1 MLLSLLNPS
10 EILLK
15 LVISKCESNIKKN
28 YYIICILLY
37 KILGGD
43 YLNFTNTEYI
53 LFLLILLL
61 LIFFI
66 LKLKEF
72 KKLKKENHIL
82 KQYNEATKDSNII
95 STSDLKGNIT
105 YVNDKFC
112 QVSLYTKEEVM
123 GSPHSMVR
131 GEENDEIFQQ
141 LWETIKNKKVWY
153 GVLKNKK
160 KNGDFY
166 WVDINIRPIL
176 NEKNEIIEYIAIRHE
191 ITDLVLKTEELKR
204 NLRLDSLTNIGNRYK
219 LIEDVSKSVNPCI
232 SILDIVSFSDVNDFF
247 GYKTGDNVLK
257 IVARKIEE
265 LLIDKENYRV
275 YRDHSDTFCIVAQNE
290 DRDKFIKNIDEIS
303 KTIAKVP
310 IVIKSRELYV
320 QLSYVFSFEP
330 KENLLETANIIKR
343 YSHANK
349 NIIIYDKAL
358 ELEKDYEKNIFW
370 TLKIKKALDEDN
382 IVPYF
387 QPIYN
392 LKTNKIEKYEALVR
406 LIDGNNVISPYY
418 FLDISKK
425 SKQYLQLTK
434 TMIQKTFDYFRD
446 KDFEFS
452 INLTFEDIKSEYIS
466 SFIIELLKE
475 YKIGYRVVFEIVE
488 SEEIDNFRKVNEFFV
503 TIREYGC
510 KIAIDDFGSG
520 YSNFEYL
527 AKLNVDYIKI
537 DGSLIKDILINKSSQ
552 NIVSMLVNFA
562 KGQKVKTIAE
572 FVSNKDILN
581 KVRELGI
588 DYVQGYYIKEP
599 IASIDGLND
608 IISLREFS

>member
-1 MLLSLLNPS
+1 M
-10 EILLK
+10 
-15 LVISKCESNIKKN
+15 
-28 YYIICILLY
+28 
-37 KILGGD
+37 
-43 YLNFTNTEYI
+43 NFTNTEYI

-95 STSDLKGNIT
+95 STADLKGNIT

-112 QVSLYTKEEVM
+112 EVSLYTYEEVL
-123 GSPHSMVR
+123 GKPHSIVR
-131 GEENDEIFQQ
+131 GEEDDEIFQQ

-153 GVLKNKK
+153 GVLKNRK
-160 KNGDFY
+160 KNGEFY
-166 WVDINIRPIL
+166 WVNINIRPIL
-176 NEKNEIIEYIAIRHE
+176 NEKDEIIEYVAIRHE

-247 GYKTGDNVLK
+247 GYKTGDSVLK

-265 LLIDKENYRV
+265 LLIDKENYKV

-320 QLSYVFSFEP
+320 QLSYVFSFES

-370 TLKIKKALDEDN
+370 TLKIKKALDEDK

-434 TMIQKTFDYFRD
+434 TMIQKTFDYFKD

-475 YKIGYRVVFEIVE
+475 YKIGHRVVFEIVE
-488 SEEIDNFRKVNEFFV
+488 SEEIDNFRKINEFFV

>member
-1 MLLSLLNPS
+1 MS
-10 EILLK
+10 
-15 LVISKCESNIKKN
+15 
-28 YYIICILLY
+28 
-37 KILGGD
+37 
-43 YLNFTNTEYI
+43 FTNTEY
-53 LFLLILLL
+53 LLLLLILLF
-61 LIFFI
+61 LIFSI

-95 STSDLKGNIT
+95 SISDLKGNIT

-112 QVSLYTKEEVM
+112 EVSLYAYEEVI
-123 GSPHSMVR
+123 GKPHSIVR
-131 GEENDEIFQQ
+131 GEEDDEIFQQ

-153 GVLKNKK
+153 GVLKNRK
-160 KNGDFY
+160 KNGEFY
-166 WVDINIRPIL
+166 WVNINIRPIL
-176 NEKNEIIEYIAIRHE
+176 NEEDEIIEYIAIRHE

-247 GYKTGDNVLK
+247 GYKTGDSVLK

-265 LLIDKENYRV
+265 LLIDKENYKV

-303 KTIAKVP
+303 KTIGKVP

-320 QLSYVFSFEP
+320 QLSYVFSFES

-370 TLKIKKALDEDN
+370 TLKIKKALDEDK

-475 YKIGYRVVFEIVE
+475 YKMGHRVVFEVVE
-488 SEEIDNFRKVNEFFV
+488 SEEIDNFRKINEFFV

>member
-1 MLLSLLNPS
+1 MS
-10 EILLK
+10 
-15 LVISKCESNIKKN
+15 
-28 YYIICILLY
+28 
-37 KILGGD
+37 
-43 YLNFTNTEYI
+43 FTNTEY
-53 LFLLILLL
+53 LLLLLMLLL

-95 STSDLKGNIT
+95 STADLKGNIT

-112 QVSLYTKEEVM
+112 EVSLYTYEEVL
-123 GSPHSMVR
+123 GKPHSIVR
-131 GEENDEIFQQ
+131 GEEDDEIFQQ

-153 GVLKNKK
+153 GVLKNRK
-160 KNGDFY
+160 KNGEFY
-166 WVDINIRPIL
+166 WVNINIRPIL
-176 NEKNEIIEYIAIRHE
+176 DEKNEIIEYIAIRHE

-265 LLIDKENYRV
+265 LLIDKENYKV

-303 KTIAKVP
+303 KTIGKVP

-320 QLSYVFSFEP
+320 QLSYVFSFES

-343 YSHANK
+343 YSQANK

-370 TLKIKKALDEDN
+370 TLKIKKALDEDK

-475 YKIGYRVVFEIVE
+475 YEIGHRVVFEIVE
-488 SEEIDNFRKVNEFFV
+488 SEEIDNFRKINEFFV

>member
-1 MLLSLLNPS
+1 M
-10 EILLK
+10 
-15 LVISKCESNIKKN
+15 
-28 YYIICILLY
+28 
-37 KILGGD
+37 
-43 YLNFTNTEYI
+43 
-53 LFLLILLL
+53 
-61 LIFFI
+61 IFFI

-95 STSDLKGNIT
+95 STADLKGNIT

-112 QVSLYTKEEVM
+112 EVSLYTYEEVL
-123 GSPHSMVR
+123 GKSHSIVR
-131 GEENDEIFQQ
+131 GEEDDEIFQQ

-320 QLSYVFSFEP
+320 QLSYVFSFES

-370 TLKIKKALDEDN
+370 TLKIKKALDEDK

-392 LKTNKIEKYEALVR
+392 LKTSKIEKYEALVR

-475 YKIGYRVVFEIVE
+475 YEIGHRVVFEIVE
-488 SEEIDNFRKVNEFFV
+488 SEEIDNFRKINEFFV

>member
-1 MLLSLLNPS
+1 M
-10 EILLK
+10 I
-15 LVISKCESNIKKN
+15 
-28 YYIICILLY
+28 
-37 KILGGD
+37 
-43 YLNFTNTEYI
+43 FTNTEY
-53 LFLLILLL
+53 LLLLLMLLL

-95 STSDLKGNIT
+95 STADLKGNIT

-112 QVSLYTKEEVM
+112 EVSLYTYEEVL
-123 GSPHSMVR
+123 GKPHSIVR
-131 GEENDEIFQQ
+131 GEEDDEIFQQ

-153 GVLKNKK
+153 GVLKNRK
-160 KNGDFY
+160 KNGEFY
-166 WVDINIRPIL
+166 WVNINIRPIL
-176 NEKNEIIEYIAIRHE
+176 DEKNEIIEYIAIRHE
-191 ITDLVLKTEELKR
+191 ITDLILKTEELKR

-265 LLIDKENYRV
+265 LLIDKENYKV

-303 KTIAKVP
+303 KTIGKVP

-320 QLSYVFSFEP
+320 QLSYVFSFES

-343 YSHANK
+343 YSQANK

-370 TLKIKKALDEDN
+370 TLKIKKALDEDK

-434 TMIQKTFDYFRD
+434 TMIQKTFDYFKD

-475 YKIGYRVVFEIVE
+475 YKIGHRVVFEIVE

>member
-1 MLLSLLNPS
+1 M
-10 EILLK
+10 I
-15 LVISKCESNIKKN
+15 
-28 YYIICILLY
+28 
-37 KILGGD
+37 
-43 YLNFTNTEYI
+43 FTNTGY
-53 LFLLILLL
+53 LLLLLMLLL

-95 STSDLKGNIT
+95 STADLKGNIT

-112 QVSLYTKEEVM
+112 EVSLYTYEEVL
-123 GSPHSMVR
+123 GKPHSIVR
-131 GEENDEIFQQ
+131 GDEDGKIFQQ

-153 GVLKNKK
+153 GVLKNRK
-160 KNGDFY
+160 KNGEFY
-166 WVDINIRPIL
+166 WVNINIRPIL
-176 NEKNEIIEYIAIRHE
+176 DEKNEIIEYIAIRHE

-204 NLRLDSLTNIGNRYK
+204 NLRLDFLTNIGNRYK

-257 IVARKIEE
+257 IVARKIEK
-265 LLIDKENYRV
+265 LLIDKENYKV
-275 YRDHSDTFCIVAQNE
+275 YRDHSDTFCIVAENE
-290 DRDKFIKNIDEIS
+290 DRDKFIKNVDEIS

-320 QLSYVFSFEP
+320 QLSYVFSFES

-343 YSHANK
+343 YSQANK
-349 NIIIYDKAL
+349 NIIVYDKAL

-370 TLKIKKALDEDN
+370 TLKIKKALDEDK

-475 YKIGYRVVFEIVE
+475 YKIGHRVVFEIVE
-488 SEEIDNFRKVNEFFV
+488 SEEIDNFRKINEFFV

>member
-1 MLLSLLNPS
+1 M
-10 EILLK
+10 
-15 LVISKCESNIKKN
+15 
-28 YYIICILLY
+28 
-37 KILGGD
+37 
-43 YLNFTNTEYI
+43 NFTNTEYI

-95 STSDLKGNIT
+95 STADLKGNIK

-112 QVSLYTKEEVM
+112 EVSLYTYEEVL
-123 GSPHSMVR
+123 GKPHSIVR
-131 GEENDEIFQQ
+131 GEEDDEIFQQ

-320 QLSYVFSFEP
+320 QLSYVFSFES

-370 TLKIKKALDEDN
+370 TLKIKKALDEDK

-392 LKTNKIEKYEALVR
+392 LKTSKIEKYEALVR

-475 YKIGYRVVFEIVE
+475 YKIGHRVVFEIVE
-488 SEEIDNFRKVNEFFV
+488 SEEIDNFRKINEFFV

>member
-1 MLLSLLNPS
+1 MS
-10 EILLK
+10 
-15 LVISKCESNIKKN
+15 
-28 YYIICILLY
+28 
-37 KILGGD
+37 
-43 YLNFTNTEYI
+43 FTNTEY
-53 LFLLILLL
+53 LLLLLILLF

-112 QVSLYTKEEVM
+112 EVSLYAYEEVI
-123 GSPHSMVR
+123 GKPHSIVR
-131 GEENDEIFQQ
+131 GEEDDEIFQQ

-320 QLSYVFSFEP
+320 QLSYVFSFES

-370 TLKIKKALDEDN
+370 TLKIKKALDEDK

-392 LKTNKIEKYEALVR
+392 LKTSKIEKYEALVR

-475 YKIGYRVVFEIVE
+475 YKIGHRVVFEIVE
-488 SEEIDNFRKVNEFFV
+488 SEEIDNFRKINEFFV

>member
-1 MLLSLLNPS
+1 M
-10 EILLK
+10 I
-15 LVISKCESNIKKN
+15 
-28 YYIICILLY
+28 
-37 KILGGD
+37 
-43 YLNFTNTEYI
+43 FTNTEY
-53 LFLLILLL
+53 LLLLLMLLL

-95 STSDLKGNIT
+95 STADLKGNIT

-112 QVSLYTKEEVM
+112 EVSLYTYEEVL
-123 GSPHSMVR
+123 GKPHSIVR
-131 GEENDEIFQQ
+131 GEEDDEIFQQ

-153 GVLKNKK
+153 GVLKNRK
-160 KNGDFY
+160 KNGEFY
-166 WVDINIRPIL
+166 WVNINIRPIL
-176 NEKNEIIEYIAIRHE
+176 DEKNEIIEYIAIRHE

-204 NLRLDSLTNIGNRYK
+204 NLRLDFLTNIGNRYK

-257 IVARKIEE
+257 IVARKIEK
-265 LLIDKENYRV
+265 LLIDKENYKV
-275 YRDHSDTFCIVAQNE
+275 YRDHSDTFCIVAENE

-320 QLSYVFSFEP
+320 QLSYVFSFES

-370 TLKIKKALDEDN
+370 TLKIKKALDEDK

-392 LKTNKIEKYEALVR
+392 LKTSKIEKYEALVR

-475 YKIGYRVVFEIVE
+475 YKIGHRVVFEIVE
-488 SEEIDNFRKVNEFFV
+488 SEEIDNFRKINEFFV

>member
-1 MLLSLLNPS
+1 M
-10 EILLK
+10 I
-15 LVISKCESNIKKN
+15 
-28 YYIICILLY
+28 
-37 KILGGD
+37 
-43 YLNFTNTEYI
+43 FTNTEY
-53 LFLLILLL
+53 LLLLLMLLL

-82 KQYNEATKDSNII
+82 KQYNEATKNSNII
-95 STSDLKGNIT
+95 STADLKGNIT

-112 QVSLYTKEEVM
+112 EVSLYTYEEVL
-123 GSPHSMVR
+123 GKPHSIVR
-131 GEENDEIFQQ
+131 GEEDDEIFQQ

-153 GVLKNKK
+153 GVLKNRK
-160 KNGDFY
+160 KNGEFY
-166 WVDINIRPIL
+166 WVNINIRPIL
-176 NEKNEIIEYIAIRHE
+176 DEKNEIIEYIAIRHE

-265 LLIDKENYRV
+265 LLIDKENYKV

-303 KTIAKVP
+303 KTIGKVP

-320 QLSYVFSFEP
+320 QLSYIFSFES

-343 YSHANK
+343 YSQANK

-370 TLKIKKALDEDN
+370 TLKIKKALDEDK

-434 TMIQKTFDYFRD
+434 TMIQKTFDYFKD

-475 YKIGYRVVFEIVE
+475 YKIGHRVVFEIVE
-488 SEEIDNFRKVNEFFV
+488 SEEIDNFRKINEFFV

>member
-1 MLLSLLNPS
+1 MS
-10 EILLK
+10 
-15 LVISKCESNIKKN
+15 
-28 YYIICILLY
+28 
-37 KILGGD
+37 
-43 YLNFTNTEYI
+43 FTNTEY
-53 LFLLILLL
+53 LLLLLILLF

-95 STSDLKGNIT
+95 SISDLKGNIT

-112 QVSLYTKEEVM
+112 EVSLYAYEEVI
-123 GSPHSMVR
+123 GKPHSIVR
-131 GEENDEIFQQ
+131 GEEDDEIFQQ

-153 GVLKNKK
+153 GVLKNRK
-160 KNGDFY
+160 KNGEFY
-166 WVDINIRPIL
+166 WVNINIRPIL
-176 NEKNEIIEYIAIRHE
+176 NEKDEIIEYIAIRHE

-219 LIEDVSKSVNPCI
+219 LIEDVSKSINPCI

-247 GYKTGDNVLK
+247 GYKTGDSVLK

-265 LLIDKENYRV
+265 LLIDKENYKV
-275 YRDHSDTFCIVAQNE
+275 YRDHSDTFCIVAENE

-320 QLSYVFSFEP
+320 QLSYVFSFES

-370 TLKIKKALDEDN
+370 TLKIKKALDEDK

-392 LKTNKIEKYEALVR
+392 LKTSKIEKYEALVR

-434 TMIQKTFDYFRD
+434 TMIQKTFDYFKD

-475 YKIGYRVVFEIVE
+475 YKIGHRVVFEIVE
-488 SEEIDNFRKVNEFFV
+488 SEEIDNFRKINEFFV

>member
-1 MLLSLLNPS
+1 M
-10 EILLK
+10 
-15 LVISKCESNIKKN
+15 
-28 YYIICILLY
+28 
-37 KILGGD
+37 
-43 YLNFTNTEYI
+43 
-53 LFLLILLL
+53 
-61 LIFFI
+61 IFFI

-112 QVSLYTKEEVM
+112 EVSLYAYEEVI
-123 GSPHSMVR
+123 GKPHSIVR
-131 GEENDEIFQQ
+131 GEEDDEIFQQ

-153 GVLKNKK
+153 GVLKNRK
-160 KNGDFY
+160 KNGEFY
-166 WVDINIRPIL
+166 WVNINIRPIL
-176 NEKNEIIEYIAIRHE
+176 NEKDEIIEYVAIRHE

-265 LLIDKENYRV
+265 LLIDKENYKV

-320 QLSYVFSFEP
+320 QLSYVFSFES

-370 TLKIKKALDEDN
+370 TLKIKKALDEDK

-475 YKIGYRVVFEIVE
+475 YKIGHRVVFEIVE
-488 SEEIDNFRKVNEFFV
+488 SEEIDNFRKINEFFV

>member
-1 MLLSLLNPS
+1 M
-10 EILLK
+10 I
-15 LVISKCESNIKKN
+15 
-28 YYIICILLY
+28 
-37 KILGGD
+37 
-43 YLNFTNTEYI
+43 FTNTEY
-53 LFLLILLL
+53 LSLLLMLLL
-61 LIFFI
+61 LIFFM

-95 STSDLKGNIT
+95 STADLKGNIT

-112 QVSLYTKEEVM
+112 EVSLYTYEEVL
-123 GSPHSMVR
+123 GKPHSIVR
-131 GEENDEIFQQ
+131 GEEDGKIFQQ

-153 GVLKNKK
+153 GVLKNRK
-160 KNGDFY
+160 KNGEFY
-166 WVDINIRPIL
+166 WVNINIRPIL
-176 NEKNEIIEYIAIRHE
+176 DEKNEIIEYIAIRHE

-204 NLRLDSLTNIGNRYK
+204 NLRLDFLTNIGNRYK

-257 IVARKIEE
+257 IVARKIEK
-265 LLIDKENYRV
+265 LLIDKENYKV
-275 YRDHSDTFCIVAQNE
+275 YRDHSDTFCIVAENE

-320 QLSYVFSFEP
+320 QLSYVFSFES

-343 YSHANK
+343 YSQANK
-349 NIIIYDKAL
+349 NIIVYDKAL

-370 TLKIKKALDEDN
+370 TLKIKKALDEDK

-475 YKIGYRVVFEIVE
+475 YKIGHRVVFEIVE
-488 SEEIDNFRKVNEFFV
+488 SEEIDNFRKINEFFV

-562 KGQKVKTIAE
+562 KGQNVKTIAE

>member
-1 MLLSLLNPS
+1 M
-10 EILLK
+10 
-15 LVISKCESNIKKN
+15 
-28 YYIICILLY
+28 
-37 KILGGD
+37 
-43 YLNFTNTEYI
+43 
-53 LFLLILLL
+53 
-61 LIFFI
+61 IFFI

-95 STSDLKGNIT
+95 STADLKGNIT

-112 QVSLYTKEEVM
+112 EVSLYTYEEVL
-123 GSPHSMVR
+123 GKPHSIVR
-131 GEENDEIFQQ
+131 GEEDDEIFQQ

-153 GVLKNKK
+153 GVLKNRK
-160 KNGDFY
+160 KNGEFY
-166 WVDINIRPIL
+166 WVNINIRPIL
-176 NEKNEIIEYIAIRHE
+176 DEKNEIIEYIAIRHE

-265 LLIDKENYRV
+265 LLIDKENYKV

-303 KTIAKVP
+303 KTIGKVP

-320 QLSYVFSFEP
+320 QLSYVFSFES

-343 YSHANK
+343 YSQANK

-370 TLKIKKALDEDN
+370 TLKIKKALDEDK

-466 SFIIELLKE
+466 SFIIQLLKE
-475 YKIGYRVVFEIVE
+475 YEIGHRVVFEIVE
-488 SEEIDNFRKVNEFFV
+488 SEEIDNFRKINEFFV

>member
-1 MLLSLLNPS
+1 M
-10 EILLK
+10 I
-15 LVISKCESNIKKN
+15 
-28 YYIICILLY
+28 
-37 KILGGD
+37 
-43 YLNFTNTEYI
+43 FTNTEY
-53 LFLLILLL
+53 LSLLLMLLL
-61 LIFFI
+61 LIFFM

-95 STSDLKGNIT
+95 STADLKGNIT

-112 QVSLYTKEEVM
+112 EVSLYTYEEVL
-123 GSPHSMVR
+123 GKPHSIVR
-131 GEENDEIFQQ
+131 GEEDGKIFQQ

-153 GVLKNKK
+153 GVLKNRK
-160 KNGDFY
+160 KNGEFY
-166 WVDINIRPIL
+166 WVNINIRPIL
-176 NEKNEIIEYIAIRHE
+176 DEKNEIIEYIAIHHE

-204 NLRLDSLTNIGNRYK
+204 NLRLDFLTNIGNRYK

-257 IVARKIEE
+257 IVARKIEKP
-265 LLIDKENYRV
+265 LIDKENYKV
-275 YRDHSDTFCIVAQNE
+275 YRDHSDTFCIVAENE

-320 QLSYVFSFEP
+320 QLSYVFSFES

-343 YSHANK
+343 YSQANK
-349 NIIIYDKAL
+349 NIIVYDKAL

-370 TLKIKKALDEDN
+370 TLKIKKALDEDK

-475 YKIGYRVVFEIVE
+475 YKIGHRVVFEIVE
-488 SEEIDNFRKVNEFFV
+488 SEEIDNFRKINEFFV

-552 NIVSMLVNFA
+552 NIVSMLVNFT

>member
-1 MLLSLLNPS
+1 M
-10 EILLK
+10 
-15 LVISKCESNIKKN
+15 
-28 YYIICILLY
+28 
-37 KILGGD
+37 
-43 YLNFTNTEYI
+43 
-53 LFLLILLL
+53 
-61 LIFFI
+61 
-66 LKLKEF
+66 
-72 KKLKKENHIL
+72 
-82 KQYNEATKDSNII
+82 
-95 STSDLKGNIT
+95 
-105 YVNDKFC
+105 
-112 QVSLYTKEEVM
+112 
-123 GSPHSMVR
+123 
-131 GEENDEIFQQ
+131 
-141 LWETIKNKKVWY
+141 
-153 GVLKNKK
+153 
-160 KNGDFY
+160 
-166 WVDINIRPIL
+166 
-176 NEKNEIIEYIAIRHE
+176 
-191 ITDLVLKTEELKR
+191 
-204 NLRLDSLTNIGNRYK
+204 
-219 LIEDVSKSVNPCI
+219 
-232 SILDIVSFSDVNDFF
+232 
-247 GYKTGDNVLK
+247 
-257 IVARKIEE
+257 
-265 LLIDKENYRV
+265 
-275 YRDHSDTFCIVAQNE
+275 
-290 DRDKFIKNIDEIS
+290 
-303 KTIAKVP
+303 
-310 IVIKSRELYV
+310 IKSRELYV
-320 QLSYVFSFEP
+320 QLSYVFSFES

-343 YSHANK
+343 YSQANK
-349 NIIIYDKAL
+349 NIIVYDKAL

-370 TLKIKKALDEDN
+370 TLKIKKALDEDK

-475 YKIGYRVVFEIVE
+475 YKIGHRVVFEIVE
-488 SEEIDNFRKVNEFFV
+488 SEEIDNFRKINEFFV

>member
-1 MLLSLLNPS
+1 M
-10 EILLK
+10 I
-15 LVISKCESNIKKN
+15 
-28 YYIICILLY
+28 
-37 KILGGD
+37 
-43 YLNFTNTEYI
+43 FTNTEY
-53 LFLLILLL
+53 LLLLLMLLL

-95 STSDLKGNIT
+95 STADLKGNIT

-112 QVSLYTKEEVM
+112 EVSLYTYEEVL
-123 GSPHSMVR
+123 GKPHSIVR
-131 GEENDEIFQQ
+131 GEEDDEIFQQ

-153 GVLKNKK
+153 GVLKNRK
-160 KNGDFY
+160 KNGEFY
-166 WVDINIRPIL
+166 WVNINIRPIL
-176 NEKNEIIEYIAIRHE
+176 DEKNEIIEYIAIRHE

-257 IVARKIEE
+257 IVARKIEK
-265 LLIDKENYRV
+265 LLIDKENYKV
-275 YRDHSDTFCIVAQNE
+275 YRDHSDTFCIVAENE
-290 DRDKFIKNIDEIS
+290 DRDKFIKNVDEIS

-320 QLSYVFSFEP
+320 QLSYVFSFES

-370 TLKIKKALDEDN
+370 TLKIKKALDEDK

-434 TMIQKTFDYFRD
+434 TMIQKTFDYFKD

-475 YKIGYRVVFEIVE
+475 YKIGHRVVFEIVE
-488 SEEIDNFRKVNEFFV
+488 SEEIDNFRKINEFFV

>member
-1 MLLSLLNPS
+1 M
-10 EILLK
+10 
-15 LVISKCESNIKKN
+15 
-28 YYIICILLY
+28 
-37 KILGGD
+37 
-43 YLNFTNTEYI
+43 
-53 LFLLILLL
+53 
-61 LIFFI
+61 IFFI

-95 STSDLKGNIT
+95 STADLKGNIT

-112 QVSLYTKEEVM
+112 EVSLYTYEEVL
-123 GSPHSMVR
+123 GKPHSIVR
-131 GEENDEIFQQ
+131 GEEDDEIFQQ

-153 GVLKNKK
+153 GVLKNRK
-160 KNGDFY
+160 KNGEFY
-166 WVDINIRPIL
+166 WVNINIRPIL
-176 NEKNEIIEYIAIRHE
+176 DEKNEIIEYIAIRHE

-265 LLIDKENYRV
+265 LLIDKENYKV

-303 KTIAKVP
+303 KTIGKVP

-320 QLSYVFSFEP
+320 QLSYVFSFES

-343 YSHANK
+343 YSQANK

-370 TLKIKKALDEDN
+370 TLKIKKALDEDK

-392 LKTNKIEKYEALVR
+392 LKTNKIEKYEALIR

-475 YKIGYRVVFEIVE
+475 YKIGHRVVFEIVE
-488 SEEIDNFRKVNEFFV
+488 SEEIDNFRKINEFFV

>member
-1 MLLSLLNPS
+1 M
-10 EILLK
+10 I
-15 LVISKCESNIKKN
+15 
-28 YYIICILLY
+28 
-37 KILGGD
+37 
-43 YLNFTNTEYI
+43 FTNTEY
-53 LFLLILLL
+53 LLLLLMLLL

-95 STSDLKGNIT
+95 STADLKGNIT

-112 QVSLYTKEEVM
+112 EVSLYTYEEVL
-123 GSPHSMVR
+123 GKPHSIVR
-131 GEENDEIFQQ
+131 GEEDDEIFQQ

-153 GVLKNKK
+153 GVLKNRK
-160 KNGDFY
+160 KNGEFY
-166 WVDINIRPIL
+166 WVNINIRPIL
-176 NEKNEIIEYIAIRHE
+176 DEKNEIIEYIAIRHE

-219 LIEDVSKSVNPCI
+219 LIEDVSKSINPCI

-265 LLIDKENYRV
+265 LLIDKENYKV
-275 YRDHSDTFCIVAQNE
+275 YRDHSDTFCIVAENE

-303 KTIAKVP
+303 KTIGKVP

-320 QLSYVFSFEP
+320 QLSYVFSFES

-343 YSHANK
+343 YSQANK
-349 NIIIYDKAL
+349 NIIVYDKAL

-370 TLKIKKALDEDN
+370 TLKIKKALDEDK

-475 YKIGYRVVFEIVE
+475 YKIGHRVVFEIVE
-488 SEEIDNFRKVNEFFV
+488 SEEIDNFRKINEFFV

-572 FVSNKDILN
+572 FVYNKDILN

>member
-1 MLLSLLNPS
+1 MS
-10 EILLK
+10 
-15 LVISKCESNIKKN
+15 
-28 YYIICILLY
+28 
-37 KILGGD
+37 
-43 YLNFTNTEYI
+43 FTNTEY
-53 LFLLILLL
+53 LLLLLILLF

-112 QVSLYTKEEVM
+112 EVSLYAYEEVI
-123 GSPHSMVR
+123 GKPHSIVR
-131 GEENDEIFQQ
+131 GEEDDEIFQQ

-153 GVLKNKK
+153 GVLKNRK
-160 KNGDFY
+160 KNGEFY
-166 WVDINIRPIL
+166 WVNINIRPIL
-176 NEKNEIIEYIAIRHE
+176 NEKDEIIEYVAIRHE

-247 GYKTGDNVLK
+247 GYKTGDSVLK

-265 LLIDKENYRV
+265 LLIDKENYKV
-275 YRDHSDTFCIVAQNE
+275 YRDHSDTFCIVAENE

-320 QLSYVFSFEP
+320 QLSYVFSFES

-370 TLKIKKALDEDN
+370 TLKIKKALDEDK

-392 LKTNKIEKYEALVR
+392 LKTSKIEKYEALVR

-475 YKIGYRVVFEIVE
+475 YEIGHRVVFEIVE
-488 SEEIDNFRKVNEFFV
+488 SEEIDNFRKINEFFV

>member
-1 MLLSLLNPS
+1 M
-10 EILLK
+10 
-15 LVISKCESNIKKN
+15 
-28 YYIICILLY
+28 
-37 KILGGD
+37 
-43 YLNFTNTEYI
+43 
-53 LFLLILLL
+53 
-61 LIFFI
+61 IFFI

-95 STSDLKGNIT
+95 STADLKGNIT

-112 QVSLYTKEEVM
+112 EVSLYTYEEVL
-123 GSPHSMVR
+123 GKPHSIVR
-131 GEENDEIFQQ
+131 GEEDDEIFQQ

-153 GVLKNKK
+153 GVLKNRK

-265 LLIDKENYRV
+265 LLIDKENYKV

-303 KTIAKVP
+303 KTIGKVP

-320 QLSYVFSFEP
+320 QLSYVFSFES

-343 YSHANK
+343 YSQANK

-370 TLKIKKALDEDN
+370 TLKIKKALDEDK

-475 YKIGYRVVFEIVE
+475 YKIGHRVVFEIVE
-488 SEEIDNFRKVNEFFV
+488 SEEIDNFRKINEFFV

>member
-1 MLLSLLNPS
+1 MS
-10 EILLK
+10 
-15 LVISKCESNIKKN
+15 
-28 YYIICILLY
+28 
-37 KILGGD
+37 
-43 YLNFTNTEYI
+43 FTNTEY
-53 LFLLILLL
+53 LLLLLILLF

-112 QVSLYTKEEVM
+112 EVSLYAYEEVI
-123 GSPHSMVR
+123 GKPHSIVR
-131 GEENDEIFQQ
+131 GEEDDEIFQQ

-153 GVLKNKK
+153 GVLKNRK
-160 KNGDFY
+160 KNGEFY
-166 WVDINIRPIL
+166 WVNINIRPIL
-176 NEKNEIIEYIAIRHE
+176 NEKDEIIEYVAIRHE

-247 GYKTGDNVLK
+247 GYKTGDSVLK

-265 LLIDKENYRV
+265 LLIDKENYKV
-275 YRDHSDTFCIVAQNE
+275 YRDHSDTFCIVAENE

-320 QLSYVFSFEP
+320 QLSYVFSFES

-370 TLKIKKALDEDN
+370 TLKIKKALDEDK

-434 TMIQKTFDYFRD
+434 TMIQKTFDYFKD

-475 YKIGYRVVFEIVE
+475 YKIGHRVVFEIVE
-488 SEEIDNFRKVNEFFV
+488 SEEIDNFRKINEFFV

>member
-1 MLLSLLNPS
+1 MS
-10 EILLK
+10 
-15 LVISKCESNIKKN
+15 
-28 YYIICILLY
+28 
-37 KILGGD
+37 
-43 YLNFTNTEYI
+43 FTNTEY
-53 LFLLILLL
+53 LLLLLILLF

-112 QVSLYTKEEVM
+112 EVSLYNYEEVI
-123 GSPHSMVR
+123 GKPHSIVR
-131 GEENDEIFQQ
+131 GEEDDEIFQQ
-141 LWETIKNKKVWY
+141 LWENIKNKKAWY
-153 GVLKNKK
+153 GVLKNRK
-160 KNGDFY
+160 KNGEFY

-191 ITDLVLKTEELKR
+191 ITNLVLKTEELKR

-265 LLIDKENYRV
+265 LLIDKENYKV

-320 QLSYVFSFEP
+320 QLSYVFSFES

-370 TLKIKKALDEDN
+370 TLKIKKALDEDK

-392 LKTNKIEKYEALVR
+392 LKTSKIEKYEALVR

-475 YKIGYRVVFEIVE
+475 YKIGHRVVFEIVE
-488 SEEIDNFRKVNEFFV
+488 SEEIDNFRKINEFFV

>member
-1 MLLSLLNPS
+1 M
-10 EILLK
+10 
-15 LVISKCESNIKKN
+15 
-28 YYIICILLY
+28 
-37 KILGGD
+37 
-43 YLNFTNTEYI
+43 
-53 LFLLILLL
+53 
-61 LIFFI
+61 IFFI

-112 QVSLYTKEEVM
+112 EVSLYAYEEII
-123 GSPHSMVR
+123 GKPHSIVR
-131 GEENDEIFQQ
+131 GEEDNQIFQQ

-153 GVLKNKK
+153 GVLKNRK
-160 KNGDFY
+160 KNGEFY
-166 WVDINIRPIL
+166 WVNINIRPIL
-176 NEKNEIIEYIAIRHE
+176 NEKDEIIEYIAIRHE

-265 LLIDKENYRV
+265 LLIDKENYKV

-303 KTIAKVP
+303 KTIGKVP

-320 QLSYVFSFEP
+320 QLSYVFSFES

-343 YSHANK
+343 YSQANK

-370 TLKIKKALDEDN
+370 TLKIKKALDEDK

-475 YKIGYRVVFEIVE
+475 YKIGHRVVFEIVE
-488 SEEIDNFRKVNEFFV
+488 SEEIDNFRKINEFFV

>member
-1 MLLSLLNPS
+1 M
-10 EILLK
+10 I
-15 LVISKCESNIKKN
+15 
-28 YYIICILLY
+28 
-37 KILGGD
+37 
-43 YLNFTNTEYI
+43 FTNTGY
-53 LFLLILLL
+53 LLLLLMLLL

-95 STSDLKGNIT
+95 STADLKGNIT

-112 QVSLYTKEEVM
+112 EVSLYTYEEVL
-123 GSPHSMVR
+123 GKPHSIVR
-131 GEENDEIFQQ
+131 GEEDGKIFQQ

-153 GVLKNKK
+153 GVLKNRK
-160 KNGDFY
+160 KNGEFY
-166 WVDINIRPIL
+166 WVNINIRPIL
-176 NEKNEIIEYIAIRHE
+176 DEKNEIIEYIAIRHE
-191 ITDLVLKTEELKR
+191 ITDLILKTEELKR
-204 NLRLDSLTNIGNRYK
+204 NLRLDFLTNIGNRYK

-257 IVARKIEE
+257 IVARKIEK
-265 LLIDKENYRV
+265 LLIDKENYKV

-320 QLSYVFSFEP
+320 QLSYVFSFES

-343 YSHANK
+343 YSQANK

-370 TLKIKKALDEDN
+370 TLKIKKALDEDK

-475 YKIGYRVVFEIVE
+475 YKIGHRVVFEIVE
-488 SEEIDNFRKVNEFFV
+488 SEEIDNFRKINEFFV

-562 KGQKVKTIAE
+562 KGQNVKTIAE

>member
-1 MLLSLLNPS
+1 LLLLM
-10 EILLK
+10 
-15 LVISKCESNIKKN
+15 
-28 YYIICILLY
+28 
-37 KILGGD
+37 
-43 YLNFTNTEYI
+43 
-53 LFLLILLL
+53 LLL

-112 QVSLYTKEEVM
+112 EVSLYTYEEVI
-123 GSPHSMVR
+123 GKPHSIVR
-131 GEENDEIFQQ
+131 GEEDDEIFQQ
-141 LWETIKNKKVWY
+141 LWETIKNKKAWY
-153 GVLKNKK
+153 GVLKNRK
-160 KNGDFY
+160 KNGEFY
-166 WVDINIRPIL
+166 WVNINIRPIL
-176 NEKNEIIEYIAIRHE
+176 DEKNEIIEYIAIRHE
-191 ITDLVLKTEELKR
+191 ITDLILKTEELKR
-204 NLRLDSLTNIGNRYK
+204 NLRLDFLTNIGNRYK

-265 LLIDKENYRV
+265 LLIDKENYKV

-320 QLSYVFSFEP
+320 QLSYVFSFES

-343 YSHANK
+343 YSQANK
-349 NIIIYDKAL
+349 NIIVYDKAL

-370 TLKIKKALDEDN
+370 TLKIKKALDEDK

-475 YKIGYRVVFEIVE
+475 YKIGHRVVFEIVE
-488 SEEIDNFRKVNEFFV
+488 SEEIDNFRKINEFFV

>member
-1 MLLSLLNPS
+1 M
-10 EILLK
+10 I
-15 LVISKCESNIKKN
+15 
-28 YYIICILLY
+28 
-37 KILGGD
+37 
-43 YLNFTNTEYI
+43 FTNTEY
-53 LFLLILLL
+53 LLLLLMLLL

-95 STSDLKGNIT
+95 STADLKGNIT

-112 QVSLYTKEEVM
+112 EVSLYTYEEVL
-123 GSPHSMVR
+123 GKPHSIVR
-131 GEENDEIFQQ
+131 GEEDGKIFQQ

-153 GVLKNKK
+153 GVLKNRK
-160 KNGDFY
+160 KNGEFY
-166 WVDINIRPIL
+166 WVNINIRPIL
-176 NEKNEIIEYIAIRHE
+176 DEKNEIIEYIAIRHE
-191 ITDLVLKTEELKR
+191 ITDLILKTEELKR
-204 NLRLDSLTNIGNRYK
+204 NLGLDFLTNFGNRYK

-257 IVARKIEE
+257 IVARKIEK
-265 LLIDKENYRV
+265 LLIDKENYKV
-275 YRDHSDTFCIVAQNE
+275 YRDHSDTFCIVAENE
-290 DRDKFIKNIDEIS
+290 DRDKFIKNIDEIA

-320 QLSYVFSFEP
+320 QLSYVFSFES

-343 YSHANK
+343 YSQANK
-349 NIIIYDKAL
+349 NIIVYDKAL

-370 TLKIKKALDEDN
+370 TLKIKKALDEDK

-434 TMIQKTFDYFRD
+434 TMIQKTFDYFKD

-475 YKIGYRVVFEIVE
+475 YKIGHRVVFEIVE
-488 SEEIDNFRKVNEFFV
+488 SEEIDNFRKINEFFV

>member
-1 MLLSLLNPS
+1 M
-10 EILLK
+10 I
-15 LVISKCESNIKKN
+15 
-28 YYIICILLY
+28 
-37 KILGGD
+37 
-43 YLNFTNTEYI
+43 FTNTEY
-53 LFLLILLL
+53 LLLLLMLLL

-95 STSDLKGNIT
+95 STADLKGNIT

-112 QVSLYTKEEVM
+112 EVSLYTYEEVL
-123 GSPHSMVR
+123 GKPHSIVR
-131 GEENDEIFQQ
+131 GEEDGKIFQQ

-153 GVLKNKK
+153 GVLKNRK
-160 KNGDFY
+160 KNGEFY
-166 WVDINIRPIL
+166 WVNINIRPIL
-176 NEKNEIIEYIAIRHE
+176 DEKNEIIEYIAIRHE

-265 LLIDKENYRV
+265 LLIDKENYKV

-320 QLSYVFSFEP
+320 QLSYVFSFES

-343 YSHANK
+343 YSQANK
-349 NIIIYDKAL
+349 NIIVYDKAL

-370 TLKIKKALDEDN
+370 TLKIKKALDEDK

-475 YKIGYRVVFEIVE
+475 YKIGHRVVFEIVE
-488 SEEIDNFRKVNEFFV
+488 SEEIDNFRKINEFFV

>member
-1 MLLSLLNPS
+1 M
-10 EILLK
+10 
-15 LVISKCESNIKKN
+15 
-28 YYIICILLY
+28 
-37 KILGGD
+37 
-43 YLNFTNTEYI
+43 
-53 LFLLILLL
+53 
-61 LIFFI
+61 IFSI

-95 STSDLKGNIT
+95 SISDLKGNIT

-112 QVSLYTKEEVM
+112 EVSLYAYEEII
-123 GSPHSMVR
+123 GKPHSIVR
-131 GEENDEIFQQ
+131 GEEDDEIFQQ

-153 GVLKNKK
+153 GVLKNRK
-160 KNGDFY
+160 KNGEFY
-166 WVDINIRPIL
+166 WVNINIRPIL
-176 NEKNEIIEYIAIRHE
+176 DEKNEIIEYIAIRHE
-191 ITDLVLKTEELKR
+191 ITNLVLKTEELKR

-265 LLIDKENYRV
+265 LLIDKENYKV

-303 KTIAKVP
+303 KTIGKVP

-320 QLSYVFSFEP
+320 QLSYVFSFES

-343 YSHANK
+343 YSKTNK
-349 NIIIYDKAL
+349 NTIIYDKAL

-370 TLKIKKALDEDN
+370 TLKIKKALDEDK

-406 LIDGNNVISPYY
+406 LIDGNDVISPYY

-475 YKIGYRVVFEIVE
+475 YKIGHRVVFEIVE
-488 SEEIDNFRKVNEFFV
+488 SEEIDNFRKINEFFV

>member
-1 MLLSLLNPS
+1 M
-10 EILLK
+10 
-15 LVISKCESNIKKN
+15 
-28 YYIICILLY
+28 
-37 KILGGD
+37 
-43 YLNFTNTEYI
+43 
-53 LFLLILLL
+53 LLL

-95 STSDLKGNIT
+95 STADLKGNIT

-112 QVSLYTKEEVM
+112 EVSLYTYEEVL
-123 GSPHSMVR
+123 GKPHSIVR
-131 GEENDEIFQQ
+131 GEEDDEIFQQ

-153 GVLKNKK
+153 GVLKNRK
-160 KNGDFY
+160 KNGEFY
-166 WVDINIRPIL
+166 WVNINIRPIL
-176 NEKNEIIEYIAIRHE
+176 DEKNEIIEYIAIRHE

-265 LLIDKENYRV
+265 LLIDKENYKV

-303 KTIAKVP
+303 KTIGKVP

-320 QLSYVFSFEP
+320 QLSYVFSFES

-343 YSHANK
+343 YSQANK

-370 TLKIKKALDEDN
+370 TLKIKKALDEDK

-392 LKTNKIEKYEALVR
+392 LKTSKIEKYEALVR

-434 TMIQKTFDYFRD
+434 TMIQKTFDYFKD

-466 SFIIELLKE
+466 FFIIELLKE
-475 YKIGYRVVFEIVE
+475 YKIGHRVVFEIVE

>member
-1 MLLSLLNPS
+1 M
-10 EILLK
+10 
-15 LVISKCESNIKKN
+15 
-28 YYIICILLY
+28 
-37 KILGGD
+37 
-43 YLNFTNTEYI
+43 
-53 LFLLILLL
+53 
-61 LIFFI
+61 IFFI

-95 STSDLKGNIT
+95 STADLKGNIT

-112 QVSLYTKEEVM
+112 EVSLYTYEEVL
-123 GSPHSMVR
+123 GKPHSIVR
-131 GEENDEIFQQ
+131 GEEDDEIFQQ

-320 QLSYVFSFEP
+320 QLSYVFSFES

-370 TLKIKKALDEDN
+370 TLKIKKALDEDK

-392 LKTNKIEKYEALVR
+392 LKTSKIEKYEALVR

-475 YKIGYRVVFEIVE
+475 YEIGHRVVFEIVE
-488 SEEIDNFRKVNEFFV
+488 SEEIDNFRKINEFFV

-510 KIAIDDFGSG
+510 KIAIDDFGSE

>member
-1 MLLSLLNPS
+1 M
-10 EILLK
+10 
-15 LVISKCESNIKKN
+15 
-28 YYIICILLY
+28 
-37 KILGGD
+37 
-43 YLNFTNTEYI
+43 
-53 LFLLILLL
+53 
-61 LIFFI
+61 IFFI

-95 STSDLKGNIT
+95 STADLKGNIT

-112 QVSLYTKEEVM
+112 EVSLYTYEEVL
-123 GSPHSMVR
+123 GKPHSIVR
-131 GEENDEIFQQ
+131 GEEDDEIFQQ

-153 GVLKNKK
+153 GVLKNRK
-160 KNGDFY
+160 KNGEFY
-166 WVDINIRPIL
+166 WVNINIRPIL
-176 NEKNEIIEYIAIRHE
+176 DEKNEIIEYIAIRHE

-265 LLIDKENYRV
+265 LLIDKENYKV

-303 KTIAKVP
+303 KTIGKVP

-320 QLSYVFSFEP
+320 QLSYVFSFES

-343 YSHANK
+343 YSQANK

-370 TLKIKKALDEDN
+370 TLKIKKALDEDK

-392 LKTNKIEKYEALVR
+392 LKTSKIEKYEALVR

-475 YKIGYRVVFEIVE
+475 YKIGHRVVFEIVE
-488 SEEIDNFRKVNEFFV
+488 SEEIDNFRKINEFFV

>member
-1 MLLSLLNPS
+1 MS
-10 EILLK
+10 
-15 LVISKCESNIKKN
+15 
-28 YYIICILLY
+28 
-37 KILGGD
+37 
-43 YLNFTNTEYI
+43 FTNTEY
-53 LFLLILLL
+53 LLLLLILLF

-112 QVSLYTKEEVM
+112 EVSLYNYEEVI
-123 GSPHSMVR
+123 GKPHSIVR
-131 GEENDEIFQQ
+131 GEEDDEIFQQ
-141 LWETIKNKKVWY
+141 LWETIKNKKAWY
-153 GVLKNKK
+153 GVLKNRK
-160 KNGDFY
+160 KNGEFY
-166 WVDINIRPIL
+166 WVNINIRPIL
-176 NEKNEIIEYIAIRHE
+176 DEKNEIIEYIAIRHE

-265 LLIDKENYRV
+265 LLIDKENYKV

-303 KTIAKVP
+303 KTIGKVP

-320 QLSYVFSFEP
+320 QLSYIFSFES

-343 YSHANK
+343 YSQANK

-370 TLKIKKALDEDN
+370 TLKIKKALDEDK

-392 LKTNKIEKYEALVR
+392 LKTSKIEKYEALVR

-475 YKIGYRVVFEIVE
+475 YKIGHRVVFEIVE
-488 SEEIDNFRKVNEFFV
+488 SEEIDNFRKINDFFV

>member
-1 MLLSLLNPS
+1 M
-10 EILLK
+10 I
-15 LVISKCESNIKKN
+15 
-28 YYIICILLY
+28 
-37 KILGGD
+37 
-43 YLNFTNTEYI
+43 FTNTEY
-53 LFLLILLL
+53 LLLLLMLLL

-95 STSDLKGNIT
+95 STADLKGNIT

-112 QVSLYTKEEVM
+112 EVSLYTYEEVL
-123 GSPHSMVR
+123 GKPHSIVR
-131 GEENDEIFQQ
+131 GEEDGKIFQQ

-153 GVLKNKK
+153 GVLKNRK
-160 KNGDFY
+160 KNGEFY
-166 WVDINIRPIL
+166 WVNINIRPIL
-176 NEKNEIIEYIAIRHE
+176 DEKNEIIEYIAIRHE
-191 ITDLVLKTEELKR
+191 ITDLILKTEELKR
-204 NLRLDSLTNIGNRYK
+204 NLRLDFLTNIGNRYK

-257 IVARKIEE
+257 IVARKIEK
-265 LLIDKENYRV
+265 LLIDKENYKV
-275 YRDHSDTFCIVAQNE
+275 YRDHSDTFCIVAENE
-290 DRDKFIKNIDEIS
+290 DRDKFIKNVDEIS

-320 QLSYVFSFEP
+320 QLSYVFSFES

-343 YSHANK
+343 YSQANK
-349 NIIIYDKAL
+349 NIIVYDKAL

-370 TLKIKKALDEDN
+370 TLKIKKALDEDK

-434 TMIQKTFDYFRD
+434 IMIQKTFDYFRD

-475 YKIGYRVVFEIVE
+475 YKIGHRVVFEIVE
-488 SEEIDNFRKVNEFFV
+488 SEEIDNFRKINEFFV

>member
-1 MLLSLLNPS
+1 M
-10 EILLK
+10 
-15 LVISKCESNIKKN
+15 
-28 YYIICILLY
+28 
-37 KILGGD
+37 
-43 YLNFTNTEYI
+43 
-53 LFLLILLL
+53 
-61 LIFFI
+61 
-66 LKLKEF
+66 KEF

-112 QVSLYTKEEVM
+112 EVSLYAYEEVI
-123 GSPHSMVR
+123 GKPHSIVR
-131 GEENDEIFQQ
+131 GEEDDGIFQQ

-153 GVLKNKK
+153 GVLKNRK
-160 KNGDFY
+160 KNGEFY
-166 WVDINIRPIL
+166 WVNINIRPIL
-176 NEKNEIIEYIAIRHE
+176 NEKDEIIEYIAIRHE

-247 GYKTGDNVLK
+247 GYKTGDSVLK

-265 LLIDKENYRV
+265 LLIDKENYKV
-275 YRDHSDTFCIVAQNE
+275 YRDHSDTFCIVAENE

-303 KTIAKVP
+303 KTIGKVP

-320 QLSYVFSFEP
+320 QLSYVFSFES

-370 TLKIKKALDEDN
+370 TLKIKKALDEDK

-475 YKIGYRVVFEIVE
+475 YKIGHRVVFEIVE
-488 SEEIDNFRKVNEFFV
+488 SEEIDNFRKINEFFV